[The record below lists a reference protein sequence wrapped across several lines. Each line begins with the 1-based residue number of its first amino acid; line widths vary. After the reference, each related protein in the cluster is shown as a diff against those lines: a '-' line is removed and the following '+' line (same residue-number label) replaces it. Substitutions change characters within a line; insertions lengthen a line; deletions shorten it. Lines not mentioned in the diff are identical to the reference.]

1 MRVETENGLV
11 YDSNDSR
18 CRQLIKQVKEEGGS
32 DSVAIIKCFDAK
44 KGHPS
49 IYYGIYD
56 SSEPE
61 KSIKAIMS
69 GGADF
74 YSALRFWQ
82 DEL

>member
-1 MRVETENGLV
+1 MRIETVNGLV
-11 YDSNDSR
+11 YDSNDAR
-18 CRQLIKQVKEEGGS
+18 CRQLIKQVKAEGGA
-32 DSVAIIKCFDAK
+32 DSVAIIKCFDA

-61 KSIKAIMS
+61 KSIKEIML